1 MVGKIYISGLIGT
14 YGEEKGVELIDVIS
28 QVRKQPDATSYE
40 VYINSEGGVVDTGF
54 DIYNYLISLGLP
66 VTTIAGGVQDEN
78 FKGNRIVASIATVPF
93 MAGHKRVILPNT
105 RFMIHAPMGSI
116 ELASAEEMQSRAE
129 EIKKVEEKISKFY
142 SEQLNL
148 GKEAIAP
155 LLKKDTWINPEQLD
169 SLGFTTKDNSLQL
182 VARVNVINEPKIKNT
197 MTKKSKFQA
206 ILDIIKGKEIVNK
219 TIFSAD
225 PQKEIIFPDLAD
237 DAPIEV
243 GAKATYDGQPAE
255 GEITGADGMIY
266 VFAAGVLTEIKDPNA
281 EVEDALTDEQML
293 EALTATLEVAA
304 ELQAR
309 VESLET
315 ETVAVKKERDEFKV
329 KLDSANAIIAKL
341 KGSSKTVEEQ
351 PKEKEKQKNGV
362 SDIVA
367 KFKADKFKKN

>member
-14 YGEEKGVELIDVIS
+14 FGEEKGVELIDVIS

-66 VTTIAGGVQDEN
+66 VTTIGTGM
-78 FKGNRIVASIATVPF
+78 VASIATVIF
-93 MAGHKRVILPNT
+93 MAGQKRIVQPNT
-105 RFMIHAPMGSI
+105 QFMIHLPMGGI
-116 ELASAEEMQSRAE
+116 EYATADEMEAHTKGLRD
-129 EIKKVEEKISKFY
+129 VENKIIQFY
-142 SEQLNL
+142 TKELSLN
-148 GKEAIAP
+148 KEAISP
-155 LLKKDTWINPEQLD
+155 LLRNETWLNETQLSD
-169 SLGFTTKDNSLQL
+169 LGFVTSQTEIKIA
-182 VARVNVINEPKIKNT
+182 ARAIINKPKINNT

-225 PQKEIIFPDLAD
+225 QKELTFPDLAD

-266 VFAAGVLTEIKDPNA
+266 VFSAGTLTEIKDPNA

-304 ELQAR
+304 ELETR

-351 PKEKEKQKNGV
+351 PKEKDKKDEGTASV
-362 SDIVA
+362 VA
-367 KFKADKFKKN
+367 QWKSNKFKKN